1 MYIYG
6 ARSQLQYISK
16 GTEFL
21 FFVPRGLEYVCVCVC
36 ACVCVRVCVCVC
48 MCVCKYTPA
57 LIALETRQMHGHSPR
72 FDIWHILSS
81 QRYDDLV
88 GACK

>member
-21 FFVPRGLEYVCVCVC
+21 FFVPRGLNMCV
-36 ACVCVRVCVCVC
+36 CVCVRVCVCVC
-48 MCVCKYTPA
+48 VFVCVCVCVNIR
-57 LIALETRQMHGHSPR
+57 LRS
-72 FDIWHILSS
+72 
-81 QRYDDLV
+81 
-88 GACK
+88 